1 MAKKKK
7 EVVDLK
13 PKVEKITEEELKSIQ
28 NIASKFDLYHQE
40 IGVLEG
46 RKHQLL
52 HLISGM
58 QDTMRAE
65 QEKLKEAYGEVDI
78 DIRTGEIKYPENG
91 QSDKKD

>member
-13 PKVEKITEEELKSIQ
+13 QKLEKISDEDLNQ
-28 NIASKFDLYHQE
+28 LQDLAGRFDMYHQE

-52 HLISGM
+52 HVLSNM
-58 QDTMRAE
+58 QGTMRSK
-65 QEKLKEAYGEVDI
+65 QEELKETYGDVDI